1 MNTKESRAMSNE
13 QVARE
18 TCIPDD
24 CEIVEAIVPRGL
36 VETGEKL
43 DLSTLADVRRLLT
56 LMQVHGRL
64 MLKTVGTEPKIEQ
77 SESQSLVLADEFHD
91 HRYRSPQWVS
101 LSDAL
106 YRANRFG
113 SHWCEIDGER
123 WFVQRNGQSW
133 RDRGFGRWLV
143 RYASGGQVAAN
154 SWEDVLGYVRPL
166 GADVTMR
173 TEQSGV
179 MVFLDDEGNWSA
191 TVTELPRG
199 T

>member
-1 MNTKESRAMSNE
+1 MSNE
-13 QVARE
+13 QVSRE

-36 VETGEKL
+36 VEPGEKL

-56 LMQVHGRL
+56 VMQVHGRL
-64 MLKTVGTEPKIEQ
+64 VQKTVGNESKREQ
-77 SESQSLVLADEFHD
+77 AESQSLVIADEFHD
-91 HRYRSPQWVS
+91 HRYRFPQWVS

-106 YRANRFG
+106 YRANRMG

-133 RDRGFGRWLV
+133 RDRGAGRWLV
-143 RYASGGQVAAN
+143 RYASGGDVPAY

-166 GADVTMR
+166 GSDVTMR

-179 MVFLDDEGNWSA
+179 MVFVDEYGSKTA
-191 TVTELPRG
+191 TVEVMTDG
-199 T
+199 A